1 MTEKKRPVGRPSK
14 YDPSYCDRVVELGA
28 EGHSP
33 EAIAAQIGVL
43 RQTMMAWADQ
53 HPEFFAALQRA
64 KDLELLWWEE
74 AGRKALYADKF
85 QQAVWAKSMQARF
98 RDKYT
103 EKQQL
108 EHTGANGTPLP
119 PVIINLSPVSP
130 RIDEAP

>member
-1 MTEKKRPVGRPSK
+1 MPAGRPSK
-14 YDPSYCDRVVELGA
+14 YDPSYCDRVIELGA

-33 EAIAAQIGVL
+33 EAIAAQLGVL
-43 RQTMMAWADQ
+43 RQTMLAWADV

-108 EHTGANGTPLP
+108 EHTGANGAALP
-119 PVIINLSPVSP
+119 PMQIIVAPARPS
-130 RIDEAP
+130 DEESLV